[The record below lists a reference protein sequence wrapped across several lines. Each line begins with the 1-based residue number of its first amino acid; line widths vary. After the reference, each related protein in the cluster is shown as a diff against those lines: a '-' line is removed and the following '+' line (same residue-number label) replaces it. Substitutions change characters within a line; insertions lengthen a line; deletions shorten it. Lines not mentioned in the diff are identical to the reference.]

1 MDWICRFPFERYPTI
16 TLAHGGGGRLTQQ
29 LIDDI
34 FKPAFDSD
42 CLNDATDC
50 ANLFLDSSNLCFATD
65 SFVVNPIFFR
75 GGDIGKLAVT
85 GTCNDLAMG
94 GAEPRWL
101 SVGFILEE
109 GLAIKDFVR
118 IVESMAQAARE
129 IGVKVVAGDTK
140 VVERGKG
147 DGIYINVSGIG
158 IPPSKKA
165 FVPKNIL
172 AGDVI
177 VLSGPVGRH
186 GISIMADRAN
196 LGFESSIQS
205 DCSHLWPRVE
215 ELLRSNVEV
224 HVMRDL
230 TRGGLATALI
240 ELAQTRVLEM
250 KIQEKMI
257 AVDSSVSGACEMLGL
272 DPLFCANEGTMVA
285 IVPNS
290 AVAGCLKILKE
301 FDPSASAIGTVGEN
315 SVGRLLLETE
325 FGTTYSLEK
334 QSGEQLPRIC

>member
-29 LIDDI
+29 LIDEI
-34 FKPAFDSD
+34 LKPAFDSD
-42 CLNDATDC
+42 CLNEATDC
-50 ANLFLDSSNLCFATD
+50 ANICLDSSNLCFATD

-118 IVESMAQAARE
+118 IVDSMVRAARE

-158 IPPSKKA
+158 TRSLNNS
-165 FVPKNIL
+165 FVPRNICT
-172 AGDVI
+172 GDVI
-177 VLSGPVGRH
+177 VLSGPIGRH

-205 DCSHLWPRVE
+205 DCSHLWPRVK
-215 ELLRSNVEV
+215 ELLRSNTEV
-224 HVMRDL
+224 HAMRDL

-250 KIQEKMI
+250 KIHEKAI
-257 AVDSSVSGACEMLGL
+257 AIDSAVSGACEMLGL

-285 IVPNS
+285 IVSNS
-290 AVAGCLKILKE
+290 AVAECLKILKE
-301 FDPSASAIGTVGEN
+301 FDPSSSVIGTVLDG
-315 SVGRLLLETE
+315 SFGRLLLETE